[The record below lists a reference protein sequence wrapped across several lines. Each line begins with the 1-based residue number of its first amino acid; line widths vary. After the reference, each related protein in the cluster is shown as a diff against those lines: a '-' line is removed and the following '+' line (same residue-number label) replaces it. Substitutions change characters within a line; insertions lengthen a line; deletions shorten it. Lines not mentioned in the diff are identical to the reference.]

1 MGYGPWGLDFWELL
15 ILVWLVIWIFKPRE
29 SRQWDRMFADFSA
42 QHEKEKAAV
51 EDSLNAY
58 EADLGKAEAR
68 IDPLE
73 EHIRVL
79 ERIVTDEHKTRSLAD
94 EIDSLDSR

>member
-29 SRQWDRMFADFSA
+29 SRQWDRMFADFST

-51 EDSLNAY
+51 EDSLDGY
-58 EADLGKAEAR
+58 EADLGKAEAQ

-73 EHIRVL
+73 ERIRVL

-94 EIDSLDSR
+94 KIDSLASR